1 MNFTARDIVGMSA
14 YEFYHLN
21 DMMIVQDAHT
31 DCELNYLF
39 PDWKQYQYTSNC
51 CVLDMII
58 HVLFQ
63 SLFFNK
69 VGVKILSKN

>member
-1 MNFTARDIVGMSA
+1 MERINIFKRPLFKTHGLSLSGVIVTSLCSLFRIRKYMNFTARDIVGMSA

-39 PDWKQYQYTSNC
+39 PD
-51 CVLDMII
+51 
-58 HVLFQ
+58 
-63 SLFFNK
+63 
-69 VGVKILSKN
+69 